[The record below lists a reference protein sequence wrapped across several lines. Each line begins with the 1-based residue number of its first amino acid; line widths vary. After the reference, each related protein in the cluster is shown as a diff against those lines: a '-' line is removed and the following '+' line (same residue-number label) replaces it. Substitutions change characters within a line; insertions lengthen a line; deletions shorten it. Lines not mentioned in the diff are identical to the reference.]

1 MIRQLTKEKDSWNK
15 LHSPEEDE
23 IVLVLKEESENLRAK
38 VIQLTEK
45 NNKLLKEAE
54 KIKLQ
59 CEREKQEQLGSYIS
73 TIEQQRQEISKLKE
87 AQYELNEI
95 KGQQMLQAF
104 ELRKPF
110 TGHSVSEETPGA
122 ETEPE
127 EETKDSARLL
137 ESEVDSKVK
146 ELTEKLRFANET
158 IATLVDARE
167 TKAKR
172 RQSGEII
179 EQTKTQ
185 AIEVLDQQDAGDSDL
200 FISIK
205 RSKSQHNDS
214 SSSNP

>member
-1 MIRQLTKEKDSWNK
+1 
-15 LHSPEEDE
+15 
-23 IVLVLKEESENLRAK
+23 
-38 VIQLTEK
+38 
-45 NNKLLKEAE
+45 
-54 KIKLQ
+54 
-59 CEREKQEQLGSYIS
+59 
-73 TIEQQRQEISKLKE
+73 
-87 AQYELNEI
+87 
-95 KGQQMLQAF
+95 MLQAF

-185 AIEVLDQQDAGDSDL
+185 AIEVLDQQDVGDSDL